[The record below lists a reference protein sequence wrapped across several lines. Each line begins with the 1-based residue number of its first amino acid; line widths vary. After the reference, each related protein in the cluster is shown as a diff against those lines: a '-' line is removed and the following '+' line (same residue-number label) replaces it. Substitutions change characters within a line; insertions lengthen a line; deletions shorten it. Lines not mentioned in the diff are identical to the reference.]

1 MVSQVKLSRATLEI
15 QVNELSFFLLDSTR
29 PSNMGGD
36 GWGRT
41 TAGEQFGKKGK
52 RRLGPNYTTKL
63 PRGGEGG
70 RILEYRRVRG
80 W

>member
-1 MVSQVKLSRATLEI
+1 
-15 QVNELSFFLLDSTR
+15 
-29 PSNMGGD
+29 MGGD

-41 TAGEQFGKKGK
+41 TAGEQFGKKVK
-52 RRLGPNYTTKL
+52 RRLGPNYT
-63 PRGGEGG
+63 RGGEGG